1 MCFQLCLSTSASVRL
16 SYSQYNIFVED
27 IMVRKVKF
35 ISSQSTYREVK
46 LLLDSSSLKSIP
58 LVDSRGKRLNAD
70 FNFNSCHKLNES
82 RLCSSCQHLY
92 TELHQ
97 ILISACVVVSV
108 ISSPFSSRFYDPVGQ
123 RWQVGA
129 SGSLWLVVVTG
140 EKTPDAGEDSLRH
153 HYYLLF

>member
-1 MCFQLCLSTSASVRL
+1 MKCVYKLCLSTSASVRL

-70 FNFNSCHKLNES
+70 FNLNSCHKLNES
-82 RLCSSCQHLY
+82 RLGSSCQHLY
-92 TELHQ
+92 TKLHR
-97 ILISACVVVSV
+97 ILILSCVVV
-108 ISSPFSSRFYDPVGQ
+108 
-123 RWQVGA
+123 
-129 SGSLWLVVVTG
+129 
-140 EKTPDAGEDSLRH
+140 
-153 HYYLLF
+153 